1 MKTLKRNHQTLYYS
15 LYQGFTE
22 VVDSNGYYTGE
33 KIVSYSPPVKMR
45 ANISPVKGDST
56 IQLFGNLED
65 YDRVIVTCKMDCPI
79 DENSILWI
87 EKTPPV
93 RDGVMIPE
101 DYDYIVQRVSKSLN
115 SISIAIGK
123 VNVQNS

>member
-22 VVDSNGYYTGE
+22 VIDSDGYYTGE
-33 KIVSYSPPVKMR
+33 KIVSYSIPVKMR

-87 EKTPPV
+87 EKTPPEH
-93 RDGVMIPE
+93 DGVMIPE

-123 VNVQNS
+123 VNVKNS

>member
-22 VVDSNGYYTGE
+22 VVDSDGYYTGE
-33 KIVSYSPPVKMR
+33 KIVSYSTPVKMR
-45 ANISPVKGDST
+45 ANISTVKGDST

-65 YDRVIVTCKMDCPI
+65 YDRVIVTCNMDCPI

-87 EKTPPV
+87 EKTPPEH
-93 RDGVMIPE
+93 DGVMIPE

-115 SISIAIGK
+115 LISIAIGK